1 MGEVVQFP
9 VQVVA
14 ELSIAVGEP
23 VARRDSYFYSQESH
37 LAEVIP
43 IRPDIAYDDELIETN
58 QAESEYAKSTRA
70 FQSLGT
76 AALLGAEIDGPRNQ
90 LFQEFT
96 SSLGEMLKGD
106 EEKGERL
113 EITRRDV
120 FDFKDGHVVAYDGV
134 TPVVKLVKDGAEKSK
149 QAAIE
154 DSRMLTQ
161 HVRDK
166 ADERNAE
173 FVDEMMANIELPN
186 TRIVVSLEPVE
197 AMSRDGDDFWEG
209 LNYQKGLGYMQV
221 YHRNKDGSLSTL
233 TLSVDGSEKDKWRA
247 LWNKQDIEIPE
258 DETTDNWLDYA
269 LIKDLD
275 DVEFEDF
282 AKSIRNDYYDLV
294 PDTLDRESVEEII
307 SDNSDLVDQVFND
320 MYEPLAVSLV
330 TGKNTE
336 QIQLFAHEAMKLEKI
351 DTEIR
356 QHLWRICTS
365 ERLNGDDISTLEQI
379 VRYGLVEKIRDGGN
393 GQSSAQEREISVDYR
408 LGTIHFDSQNT
419 KSNILVRP
427 IIPHHDLIRNLVGGI
442 NAGVQA
448 GRSHGSCGGVTKL
461 SQPSELENNYSDEI
475 GTQDI
480 FGGKTN
486 DSSGNND
493 VKDCEFVSKSCPK
506 CGEKNAKTR
515 VVKGTFY
522 HVGKSCK
529 S

>member
-1 MGEVVQFP
+1 MGEVIQFP
-9 VQVVA
+9 DQTQQDLALVVGL
-14 ELSIAVGEP
+14 EYEIGSSQIAVHGGP
-23 VARRDSYFYSQESH
+23 

-43 IRPDIAYDDELIETN
+43 INNDSFVSAQDRVQDPIES
-58 QAESEYAKSTRA
+58 QYARSTRA
-70 FQSLGT
+70 LEALGR
-76 AALLGAEIDGPRNQ
+76 AALIGQDIENPRNQ

-96 SSLGEMLKGD
+96 SSIGEMLKGD

-113 EITRRDV
+113 EVTRRDV
-120 FDFKDGHVVAYDGV
+120 FDFKDGHVVAYDGI

-197 AMSRDGDDFWEG
+197 AMSRDGDDFWEE
-209 LNYQKGLGYMQV
+209 LNYQKGLGYMQA

-269 LIKDLD
+269 LIKELD
-275 DVEFEDF
+275 DDEFEDF
-282 AKSIRNDYYDLV
+282 AKSIRTEYYELV
-294 PDTLDRESVEEII
+294 PDTQERESVEEII
-307 SDNSDLVDQVFND
+307 IDNADLVDQVFND

-330 TGKNTE
+330 TGKNTV
-336 QIQLFAHEAMKLEKI
+336 QIQLFAREAMKLDKI

-356 QHLWRICTS
+356 QHLWRIS
-365 ERLNGDDISTLEQI
+365 NSKKLSADDISTLEQM
-379 VRYGLVEKIRDGGN
+379 VRYGLVEKIRDGGE
-393 GQSSAQEREISVDYR
+393 GQTSAQERETSVDYR
-408 LGTIHFDSQNT
+408 PDTIFFDSQGT
-419 KSNILVRP
+419 KPNISGRP

-461 SQPSELENNYSDEI
+461 SQPSELENNLSDEI

-486 DSSGNND
+486 DSTENND

>member
-1 MGEVVQFP
+1 MGEVIQFP
-9 VQVVA
+9 VQVET

-23 VARRDSYFYSQESH
+23 VARRDSYFYSQEAH

-43 IRPDIAYDDELIETN
+43 IRPDIAHDDELIETI
-58 QAESEYAKSTRA
+58 QAELEYAKSTRA

-76 AALLGAEIDGPRNQ
+76 AALLGTEIDGPRNQ

-120 FDFKDGHVVAYDGV
+120 FDFKDGHVVAYDGI

-186 TRIVVSLEPVE
+186 TRIVISLEPVE

-269 LIKDLD
+269 LIKELD
-275 DVEFEDF
+275 DDEFEDF
-282 AKSIRNDYYDLV
+282 AKSIRNEYYELV
-294 PDTLDRESVEEII
+294 PDTQERESVEEII
-307 SDNSDLVDQVFND
+307 SDNADLVDQVFNN
-320 MYEPLAVSLV
+320 MYEPLAVILV

-336 QIQLFAHEAMKLEKI
+336 QIQLFAREAMKLEKI

-365 ERLNGDDISTLEQI
+365 ERLNGDDISTLEQM
-379 VRYGLVEKIRDGGN
+379 VRYGLVEKIRDGEKV
-393 GQSSAQEREISVDYR
+393 QSSVRERELLVDY
-408 LGTIHFDSQNT
+408 LQST
-419 KSNILVRP
+419 KPNISGRP

-486 DSSGNND
+486 DSTENND